1 MVGISSYIFGSTRG
15 SRQVPTTNSQ
25 PDLENQF
32 ITDVRHNR
40 ANRILLERLHELRL
54 PDAWLVAGCLFQ
66 TVWNLRSGQAA
77 DAGIRDYDVF
87 YFDADD
93 LSKQSE
99 TRINQRAAALF
110 ADLGVPIEIKN
121 QARVHLWYEGYF
133 GRPYSALRNS
143 LEGIDRFLVAS
154 TAVGLQPQA
163 ADHRPAVYAPYGL
176 DELYR
181 GVLTPNLCIDHGP
194 LFERKCKDYQARW
207 PWLSWVANGV
217 RPLHKAQP
225 ND

>member
-1 MVGISSYIFGSTRG
+1 MAPERFVA
-15 SRQVPTTNSQ
+15 
-25 PDLENQF
+25 
-32 ITDVRHNR
+32 DVLHNR
-40 ANRILLERLHELRL
+40 FNRAIVERLDDLKL

-93 LSKQSE
+93 LSEQSE
-99 TRINQRAAALF
+99 TLINQLAAALF
-110 ADLGVPIEIKN
+110 ADLRVPIEIKN
-121 QARVHLWYEGYF
+121 QARVHLWYESYF
-133 GRPYSALRNS
+133 GRPYAALRNS
-143 LEGIDRFLVAS
+143 REGIDRFLVAS

-176 DELYR
+176 DQLYR
-181 GVLTPNLCIDHGP
+181 GVLTPNLSMDHGP

-207 PWLSWVANGV
+207 PWLTWEADNF
-217 RPLHKAQP
+217 RPLHKAQA

>member
-1 MVGISSYIFGSTRG
+1 MPTSSAQR
-15 SRQVPTTNSQ
+15 
-25 PDLENQF
+25 DLEDQF
-32 ITDVRHNR
+32 ISDVQRNR
-40 ANRILLERLHELRL
+40 ANRALLERLHELSL

-93 LSKQSE
+93 LSEQSE
-99 TRINQRAAALF
+99 ALINQRAAALF
-110 ADLGVPIEIKN
+110 VDLGVPIEVKN
-121 QARVHLWYEGYF
+121 QARVHLWYEDYF
-133 GRPYSALRNS
+133 GRPYSALRHS
-143 LEGIDRFLVAS
+143 REGIDRFLVAS

-176 DELYR
+176 DQLYR
-181 GVLTPNLCIDHGP
+181 GVQTPNLSFDHGP

-207 PWLSWVANGV
+207 PWLSWETSALP
-217 RPLHKAQP
+217 PLPEEPASG
-225 ND
+225 